1 MWTVANTNW
10 DYVHTESFSLAFY
23 IVLRPQGIR
32 KQMKTLRKRHRV
44 HIAWD
49 RSEQVL
55 GAVHTKIDLSWI
67 DLRSISVRFQKVF
80 TQAHLHRS
88 WIDLSSHLSVHIHI
102 QIALDLDRSQITS
115 VNGALDRSINEC
127 GHFLN
132 ANLDRRI
139 WDWTKLDESC
149 SHSFRVDLRLVQ
161 IDLRLI

>member
-67 DLRSISVRFQKVF
+67 DLRSISAVRFERVF
-80 TQAHLHRS
+80 T
-88 WIDLSSHLSVHIHI
+88 
-102 QIALDLDRSQITS
+102 
-115 VNGALDRSINEC
+115 
-127 GHFLN
+127 
-132 ANLDRRI
+132 
-139 WDWTKLDESC
+139 
-149 SHSFRVDLRLVQ
+149 
-161 IDLRLI
+161 LI